1 LTKKILFIIPPN
13 GPFDSFIPK
22 GPGQKKYFL
31 TPPYGV
37 LSIISYI
44 NEDKNYD
51 ITIFDCNK
59 TILENLNCSDLE
71 KLTYD
76 SLKETILSFNPN
88 YICISALF
96 NTSFSHMKMV
106 KEIKHYYSDA
116 PILIG
121 GGLATNLYEELF
133 NEFPE
138 IDAIC
143 FGEGEIPVKELF
155 NANVP
160 VSEYHTVSPAWIT
173 KESLSTGNVPQ
184 HNMVNDINEIPIID
198 FSYIDLKKYNGR
210 SYIEKNP
217 LIEKIEVSIHTSR
230 GCPFFCIFCSNA
242 QLHGKKV
249 RLMSLDK
256 VIETIESY
264 KKNYGLTILLVED
277 DHFLSNKKRALD
289 ILKYIKD
296 NNITVEFPNGLAV
309 YKIDD
314 DIAQALSDAK
324 VKLVT
329 LAIESGSDYVLKN
342 LMSKPLNTKQITK
355 AVNILRK
362 YDIRIHVFIV
372 IGIPGEFDSHR
383 EESLNFIINLGIDW
397 AYVFIAIPIAGSR
410 LFKICKKNNY
420 LISNSYD
427 NHTISHGSIKAPG
440 VDPKEIEE
448 YAYYMNIMINFIE
461 NINIKKG
468 RYEVAEEYF
477 QNVIRSYP
485 EQAIAYYMLSI
496 IYKNTNPIKYEEY
509 YNNYLKYYDKH
520 IGIYKNSRFWKKLIE
535 HTFMR

>member
-1 LTKKILFIIPPN
+1 
-13 GPFDSFIPK
+13 
-22 GPGQKKYFL
+22 
-31 TPPYGV
+31 
-37 LSIISYI
+37 
-44 NEDKNYD
+44 
-51 ITIFDCNK
+51 
-59 TILENLNCSDLE
+59 
-71 KLTYD
+71 
-76 SLKETILSFNPN
+76 
-88 YICISALF
+88 
-96 NTSFSHMKMV
+96 
-106 KEIKHYYSDA
+106 
-116 PILIG
+116 
-121 GGLATNLYEELF
+121 
-133 NEFPE
+133 
-138 IDAIC
+138 
-143 FGEGEIPVKELF
+143 
-155 NANVP
+155 
-160 VSEYHTVSPAWIT
+160 
-173 KESLSTGNVPQ
+173 
-184 HNMVNDINEIPIID
+184 
-198 FSYIDLKKYNGR
+198 
-210 SYIEKNP
+210 
-217 LIEKIEVSIHTSR
+217 
-230 GCPFFCIFCSNA
+230 
-242 QLHGKKV
+242 
-249 RLMSLDK
+249 MSLDR

-329 LAIESGSDYVLKN
+329 LAIESGSDYVLKT
-342 LMSKPLNTKQITK
+342 LIRKPHTTKQITK

-397 AYVFIAIPIAGSR
+397 AYIFIAIPIVGSR
-410 LFKICKKNNY
+410 LFDICKKNNY

-468 RYEVAEEYF
+468 KYEVAEEYF

-520 IGIYKNSRFWKKLIE
+520 ISIYKNSRFWKELIE
-535 HTFMR
+535 HTFLR